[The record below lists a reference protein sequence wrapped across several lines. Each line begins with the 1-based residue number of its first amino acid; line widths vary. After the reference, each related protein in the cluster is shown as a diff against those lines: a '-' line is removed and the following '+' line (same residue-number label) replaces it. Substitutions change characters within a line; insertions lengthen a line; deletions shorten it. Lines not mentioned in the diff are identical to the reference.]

1 MTWLEWTRA
10 PFLMLLVGVVGWL
23 TWLAREYDR

>member
-1 MTWLEWTRA
+1 MTWLYWTRT
-10 PFLMLLVGVVGWL
+10 PFLMLLVGVVMWL